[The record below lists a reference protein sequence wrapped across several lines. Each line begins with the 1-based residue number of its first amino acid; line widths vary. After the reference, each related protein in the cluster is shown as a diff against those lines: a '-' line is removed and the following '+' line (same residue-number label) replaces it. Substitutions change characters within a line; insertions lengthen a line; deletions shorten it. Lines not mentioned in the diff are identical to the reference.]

1 MSHKQGQ
8 AKSGWFRTGKRK
20 LIALAAV
27 AILTIGGFFGVQAF
41 TKSQAYGHM
50 KLFAGYH
57 RCAGDNHHISFSDIP
72 DEELKTR
79 IACMVKMG
87 AGEVDASG
95 AQQDEITELVTV
107 AALDL
112 KPVHNRMRGTGE
124 AIQGLL
130 LAENVDRPALE
141 AQRAS
146 RLADAEYISKSL
158 ITVLAD
164 VSEVLSPEQREV
176 LNERI
181 GQFRSMH
188 HDKHHGGKHHGDKH
202 RGSEDHS

>member
-1 MSHKQGQ
+1 MSHKQGL
-8 AKSGWFRTGKRK
+8 AKKGWFRTPKRK
-20 LIALAAV
+20 LIALSAV
-27 AILTIGGFFGVQAF
+27 AVLTIGGFFGVQAF

-57 RCAGDNHHISFSDIP
+57 CCAGGDHHVSFSDIP
-72 DEELKTR
+72 GDELKTR
-79 IACMVKMG
+79 IACMVKLG

-95 AQQDEITELVTV
+95 AQQDEITKLVTA

-112 KPVHNRMRGTGE
+112 KPVHSRMRGTGE
-124 AIQGLL
+124 AIQELL

-141 AQRAS
+141 TLRAG
-146 RLADAEYISKSL
+146 RLADADYISKSL

-164 VSEVLSPEQREV
+164 VSEVLSPEQRVV

-181 GQFRSMH
+181 GQFRSLRH
-188 HDKHHGGKHHGDKH
+188 GKHHGGKRHG
-202 RGSEDHS
+202 GEDHG

>member
-1 MSHKQGQ
+1 MSHKQGP
-8 AKSGWFRTGKRK
+8 ARSGWFRTDKRK
-20 LIALAAV
+20 LIALTAV
-27 AILTIGGFFGVQAF
+27 AVLTLGGFFGVQAF

-57 RCAGDNHHISFSDIP
+57 SCAGGDYHGGFSKIP
-72 DEELKTR
+72 DDELKTR
-79 IACMVKMG
+79 IACMVKIA
-87 AGEVDASG
+87 AGEIDASA
-95 AQQDEITELVTV
+95 AQQDEITKLVTV

-130 LAENVDRPALE
+130 LAENIDRPALE
-141 AQRAS
+141 TLRAG
-146 RLADAEYISKSL
+146 RLADAEHISKSL

-164 VSEVLSPEQREV
+164 VSEVLSPEQRVV

-181 GQFRSMH
+181 EQFRSMH
-188 HDKHHGGKHHGDKH
+188 HGKHHGGGGKDHG
-202 RGSEDHS
+202 